1 MKKNTNTYTY
11 KRLVSLFTILFSLFC
26 LNAFAQLP
34 PALEK
39 EYDAFNGEILKA
51 FQIMNTKPEATAL
64 KEVAVIKARL
74 IKQSATLFPKLNA
87 LPELTEEEDARFMEK
102 TMSKPL
108 YQDLMKLMAD
118 PAFIKK
124 VSGSPGLLA
133 EYNELDALL
142 NMGDD
147 EEEEEVY

>member
-1 MKKNTNTYTY
+1 MRKNTNTSTF
-11 KRLVSLFTILFSLFC
+11 KQLVSLFTILFSLIC

-39 EYDAFNGEILKA
+39 ECDAFNAEILKA
-51 FQIMNTKPEATAL
+51 FQIMNTKPEAAAL

-74 IKQSATLFPKLNA
+74 IKQSATLFPKLDA
-87 LPELTEEEDARFMEK
+87 LPEPTEEEDALFIEK

-124 VSGSPGLLA
+124 VSSSPRLLA